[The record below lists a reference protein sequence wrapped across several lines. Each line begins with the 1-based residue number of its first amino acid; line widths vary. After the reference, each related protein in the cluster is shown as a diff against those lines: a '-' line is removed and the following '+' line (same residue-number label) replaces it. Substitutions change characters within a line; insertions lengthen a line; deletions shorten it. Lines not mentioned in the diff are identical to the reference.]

1 MDNNRVNSTNIV
13 FIALISVSIALL
25 AGFILSAIS
34 LVIIRGIPALG
45 SSLLS
50 REIQFAVKL
59 SMSTSIIST
68 LLCMIFAVPA
78 AYGLARLAFPAK
90 KLINA
95 VLNIPIALPPLVSG
109 VALLLL
115 FGTTSLGRELAA
127 RGIKFV
133 FTPLG
138 IVIAQ
143 FFVNVP
149 YMVTVLR
156 STLHDIDP
164 RIEFVART
172 LGCNRLQSFLR
183 VTLPLAR
190 NGLIAGMVITWA
202 RALGEFGA
210 VLMLCGAT
218 RMKTE
223 ILPISLFL
231 NMSTGDLDLAL
242 AAASILIIISLV
254 SLFLF
259 ELLSGNQYEI
269 SRAGIPKRG

>member
-1 MDNNRVNSTNIV
+1 MKSNGTRRQNLV
-13 FIALISVSIALL
+13 FTALVAISIALL
-25 AGFILSAIS
+25 AGFILAAIS
-34 LVIIRGIPALG
+34 LVVLRGIPELG
-45 SSLLS
+45 TSIAT
-50 REIQFAVKL
+50 REIQFAIKL
-59 SMSTSIIST
+59 SLATSIFST
-68 LLCMIFAVPA
+68 LLCIILAIPA
-78 AYGLARLAFPAK
+78 AYGLARLNFPGK
-90 KLINA
+90 RLINT
-95 VLNIPIALPPLVSG
+95 VLNIPIALPPIVSG

-115 FGTTSLGRELAA
+115 FGTTAFGHELAS
-127 RGIKFV
+127 RGLKFV

-156 STLHDIDP
+156 SAINDIDP
-164 RIEFVART
+164 RLEFVART

-183 VTLPLAR
+183 VTLPLAQ
-190 NGLIAGMVITWA
+190 NGLIAAAVITWA

-218 RMKTE
+218 RLKTE

-242 AAASILIIISLV
+242 AAASILIIISII
-254 SLFLF
+254 SLFVF
-259 ELLSGNQYEI
+259 ELLGGHRHET
-269 SRAGIPKRG
+269 SRAEIPKGV

>member
-1 MDNNRVNSTNIV
+1 MDNNRVNSTNVV

-25 AGFILSAIS
+25 AGFIFSAIS

-115 FGTTSLGRELAA
+115 FGTTAFGRELAA
-127 RGIKFV
+127 RGIEFV

-156 STLHDIDP
+156 STIHDIDP
-164 RIEFVART
+164 RMEFVART

-218 RMKTE
+218 RLKTE

-269 SRAGIPKRG
+269 SRVGIPKRG